1 LVSTFA
7 RERFMSSRSC
17 RALFETTFSAL
28 HLQTDA
34 GGRISLPARTPDNDH
49 KSNIDKSFWM
59 LRELGRGLALAVAN
73 SPGDRRDPDMRA
85 VMEALAAPM
94 AFSLRRLHAERLID
108 AHLPVLRRLH
118 GNAQVMETLGGVR
131 TAAESVASL
140 ERNLAHW
147 DRFGFGL
154 WVLRDLATGRVAGT
168 AGLRHEDIEGA
179 AEVELRCALFP
190 EFWGRGLGTD
200 AARACVTIG
209 RDWLGLP
216 SVVGL
221 VAPANPAS
229 QRVLVKAGLA
239 FEREVMQRDVPRLLF
254 RTD

>member
-1 LVSTFA
+1 MNILMDAT
-7 RERFMSSRSC
+7 
-17 RALFETTFSAL
+17 
-28 HLQTDA
+28 TDA
-34 GGRISLPARTPDNDH
+34 LRAAGPVDLEPAPT
-49 KSNIDKSFWM
+49 
-59 LRELGRGLALAVAN
+59 
-73 SPGDRRDPDMRA
+73 
-85 VMEALAAPM
+85 
-94 AFSLRRLHAERLID
+94 AFALRRLHAERLID
-108 AHLPVLRRLH
+108 AHLPVLRRMH
-118 GNAQVMETLGGVR
+118 GNAQMAAALVGR

-168 AGLRHEDIEGA
+168 AGLRHVDIEGA

-221 VAPANPAS
+221 TAPANPAS
-229 QRVLVKAGLA
+229 QRVLSKAGLA
-239 FEREVMQRDVPRLLF
+239 FEREVMQRHVPRLLF

>member
-1 LVSTFA
+1 
-7 RERFMSSRSC
+7 M
-17 RALFETTFSAL
+17 SAL
-28 HLQTDA
+28 MDRATA
-34 GGRISLPARTPDNDH
+34 PRPAHPA
-49 KSNIDKSFWM
+49 
-59 LRELGRGLALAVAN
+59 ELE
-73 SPGDRRDPDMRA
+73 P
-85 VMEALAAPM
+85 APT
-94 AFSLRRLHAERLID
+94 AFALRRLHAERLID
-108 AHLPVLRRLH
+108 VHLPVLRRMH
-118 GNAQVMETLGGVR
+118 ANAHMAATLGAR

-168 AGLRHEDIEGA
+168 AGLRHRDIECV

-221 VAPANPAS
+221 ATRAS
-229 QRVLVKAGLA
+229 AAYQRVLVKAGLA
-239 FEREVMQRDVPRLLF
+239 FEREVMQRDAPRLLF

>member
-1 LVSTFA
+1 
-7 RERFMSSRSC
+7 
-17 RALFETTFSAL
+17 
-28 HLQTDA
+28 
-34 GGRISLPARTPDNDH
+34 
-49 KSNIDKSFWM
+49 
-59 LRELGRGLALAVAN
+59 
-73 SPGDRRDPDMRA
+73 MRA
-85 VMEALAAPM
+85 VMEALAAGERTMHTVDSEPAPM

-118 GNAQVMETLGGVR
+118 GNAQVMATLGGVR
-131 TAAESVASL
+131 TAAETAASL

-147 DRFGFGL
+147 DRYGFGI
-154 WVLRDLATGRVAGT
+154 WVLRDSATGRVAGT
-168 AGLRHEDIEGA
+168 AGLRHGDIEGA

-190 EFWGRGLGTD
+190 EFWDRGLGTD

-221 VAPANPAS
+221 AAPANPAS
-229 QRVLVKAGLA
+229 QRVLAKAGLG
-239 FEREVMQRDVPRLLF
+239 FERAVMQRQVPRLLF

>member
-1 LVSTFA
+1 MSPIMDAPADAIRMADPTDLEPAPTAFA
-7 RERFMSSRSC
+7 
-17 RALFETTFSAL
+17 
-28 HLQTDA
+28 
-34 GGRISLPARTPDNDH
+34 
-49 KSNIDKSFWM
+49 
-59 LRELGRGLALAVAN
+59 
-73 SPGDRRDPDMRA
+73 
-85 VMEALAAPM
+85 
-94 AFSLRRLHAERLID
+94 LRRLHAERLIE
-108 AHLPVLRRLH
+108 AHLPVLRRMH
-118 GNAQVMETLGGVR
+118 GNAQMAAAVGGR
-131 TAAESVASL
+131 TAAESMASL

-168 AGLRHEDIEGA
+168 AGLRHGDIEGA

-221 VAPANPAS
+221 PARANAAA
-229 QRVLVKAGLA
+229 QRVLAKAGLA
-239 FEREVMQRDVPRLLF
+239 FEREVMQRHGPRLLF